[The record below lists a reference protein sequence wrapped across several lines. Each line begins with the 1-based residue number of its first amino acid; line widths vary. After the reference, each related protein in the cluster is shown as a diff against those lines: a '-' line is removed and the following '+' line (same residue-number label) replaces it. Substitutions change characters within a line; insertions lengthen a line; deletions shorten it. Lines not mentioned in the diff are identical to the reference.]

1 MDSYRTEEEQLEA
14 LRRWWRD
21 NGKATIVTVVLALGV
36 GFGWQ
41 GWRQYLGEQ
50 AQGAAALY
58 QDLLDAVSVADP
70 LSSAQAATARHLAGT
85 LKSDYSGS
93 TYAQFAAMQLARLA
107 VIEDDLA
114 AAEQELRWVLTRNPV
129 QDIQRVAQLRLARVV
144 AARGETQ
151 QALDMLA
158 VDAGAY
164 AAVYAQ
170 ARGDIHRLLAQ
181 EEQALAAYR
190 EAAGYNQDNGV
201 ANTGTLDLKLQS
213 LQLQE
218 PRAVS
223 VLDQGEK
230 SDAEN

>member
-1 MDSYRTEEEQLEA
+1 MDSYRTEEEQVEA
-14 LRRWWRD
+14 LRNWWRD
-21 NGKATIVTVVLALGV
+21 NGKSTIAIVVLALGA

-41 GWRQYLGEQ
+41 GWQQYRGEQ
-50 AQGAAALY
+50 AQSAAALY
-58 QDLLDAVSVADP
+58 QDLLEAVNVSVS

-93 TYAQFAAMQLARLA
+93 IYAQFAAMQLARLA
-107 VIEDDLA
+107 VNEDDLA

-129 QDIQRVAQLRLARVV
+129 GDIQRVARLRLARVI

-158 VDAGAY
+158 VEAGAY
-164 AAVYAQ
+164 AAVYAE

-213 LQLQE
+213 LQLQK

-223 VLDQGEK
+223 VSNQGEN
-230 SDAEN
+230 SDATN